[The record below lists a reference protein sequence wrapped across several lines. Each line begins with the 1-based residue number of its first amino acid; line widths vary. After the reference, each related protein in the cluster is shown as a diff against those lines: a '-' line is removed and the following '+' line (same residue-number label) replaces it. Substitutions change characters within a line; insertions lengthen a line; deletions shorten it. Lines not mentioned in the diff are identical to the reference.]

1 MSSEAALEAAPMV
14 GNAHLGQ
21 RGSGHSVVSLP
32 NTYPGIDRES
42 CGLGAR
48 RGCGQTMRARGVC
61 APALE
66 LPLAWEGPY
75 SARWQ
80 AEPRS
85 EPDSG
90 NPTVRDRRGALRN
103 VTHGG
108 TRNPLRNRKSGSGH
122 SSPKG
127 ARAQLLS
134 RHPLAAFE
142 VAGAGNGVTVRSTR
156 ARMGKPGIQTR
167 PEPHGLPR
175 QPSTL
180 PPCRIRRMNKE
191 DRQPPN
197 ANCAFAGRRIW
208 C

>member
-32 NTYPGIDRES
+32 NTYPGIDLES
-42 CGLGAR
+42 CELGAR

-134 RHPLAAFE
+134 RQPHARFGGRGGRKPFP
-142 VAGAGNGVTVRSTR
+142 TPIKSTQR
-156 ARMGKPGIQTR
+156 WYRKGSLNYRLFRVSCG
-167 PEPHGLPR
+167 
-175 QPSTL
+175 
-180 PPCRIRRMNKE
+180 C
-191 DRQPPN
+191 DD
-197 ANCAFAGRRIW
+197 CAFPL
-208 C
+208 

>member
-180 PPCRIRRMNKE
+180 PATWSRPTPSIKNSCSGLVPTSRIS
-191 DRQPPN
+191 PG
-197 ANCAFAGRRIW
+197 C
-208 C
+208 